1 VNDQLLIEVIHG
13 GHDAILEFLFGCN
26 ASGAP
31 ELIRSGSRGRIRTTI
46 GYELEAGALE
56 KHAGPAFLA
65 TINDGLLGSCAT
77 GSTSFK
83 RSKSNWQARAPNSR
97 GRLYNRRA
105 LRGRRGQD

>member
-77 GSTSFK
+77 LDVFQEVKVQLAGPRPQFPRT
-83 RSKSNWQARAPNSR
+83 PI
-97 GRLYNRRA
+97 
-105 LRGRRGQD
+105 